1 MESNPASPSQAP
13 TGLGQSPVTASAVW
27 TLSLG
32 TVALIL
38 GAIYLFKTN
47 TSAAVWEQG
56 YNPLGIWWVS
66 TIVAGLPIVVLLG
79 AMAILRV
86 KAHIA
91 AVAGLTT
98 ALLVAILAFHMPT
111 RLAFSAAAYGAGY
124 GLFPICWIILPI
136 IFLYDLTVRTG
147 HFVTLQESLTNITDD
162 SRLQVLLIAFAL
174 GAFFEGT
181 AGFGTSDAVC
191 GAILISLGFRPLQAA
206 ALSLIANTAPVA
218 FGAIGIPIVALHG
231 VTNLGLLPLTKT
243 VAIILFPFCLLI
255 PFWLVWAFAG
265 FRAMIEV
272 WPPILAASVTFAVV
286 QLLMAVYFGPT
297 LVDIVAAIS
306 TIVVLVAF
314 LRFWRPKRVLNA
326 LGEDVTVQ
334 ARRRHEHSAGKIF
347 RAWLPWLVLSV
358 VIFIWGIPPVSNWMG
373 SKTTLQFT
381 VAGLHHLIDRV
392 PPVVLKPTAE
402 AAVFTFNWLT
412 ASGTGILV
420 AAVLA
425 GLLMGLGPKT
435 LFISFFRTCFNIRFA
450 LITIAAML
458 GIGYVTRYCGL
469 DATLALAFART
480 GALYPI
486 FGTLIGWLGVASSG
500 SDTASNVLFGSLQ
513 TMTAHQIG
521 ISPMLMASANSCGG
535 VMGKMIAAPSV
546 VIASTATG
554 IYGQE
559 GSILRFI
566 FVHSIALAVL
576 VGGLVY
582 LMAYVYPFTALVAH

>member
-1 MESNPASPSQAP
+1 MWA
-13 TGLGQSPVTASAVW
+13 
-27 TLSLG
+27 LSLG
-32 TVALIL
+32 TVAVVI
-38 GAIYLFKTN
+38 GAIYLLMTN
-47 TSAAVWEQG
+47 ASVVHWEQG
-56 YNPLGIWWVS
+56 YNPLGIWWLS

-91 AVAGLTT
+91 AVAGLAT
-98 ALLVAILAFHMPT
+98 ALLVATLAFHMPA
-111 RLAFSAAAYGAGY
+111 RLALTAATYGAGY

-136 IFLYDLTVRTG
+136 IFLYDLTVKTG

-231 VTNLGLLPLTKT
+231 VTNLGLFPLTKT

-265 FRAMIEV
+265 FRGMIEV
-272 WPPILAASVTFAVV
+272 WPPILAASVTFAVT
-286 QLLMAVYFGPT
+286 QLLMAAYFGPT
-297 LVDIVAAIS
+297 LVDIVAAIA
-306 TIVVLVAF
+306 TIMVLIVF
-314 LRFWRPKRVLNA
+314 VRFWRPKRVLNA
-326 LGEDVTVQ
+326 LGEDVTAQV
-334 ARRRHEHSAGKIF
+334 RRRYEHSAGKIF
-347 RAWLPWLVLSV
+347 QAWLPWLVLSV
-358 VIFIWGIPPVSNWMG
+358 VIFIWGVPQVSQWMG
-373 SKTTLQFT
+373 SKTTLSFT
-381 VAGLHHLIDRV
+381 VVGLHHLIDRV
-392 PPVVLKPTAE
+392 PPVVSKPAAE
-402 AAVFTFNWLT
+402 SAVFTFNWLT
-412 ASGTGILV
+412 TSGTGILV
-420 AAVLA
+420 AAVIA
-425 GLLMGLGPKT
+425 GFLMGLGPKT
-435 LFISFFRTCFNIRFA
+435 LFTSFFRTCFNIRFA

-480 GALYPI
+480 GPLYPI

-521 ISPMLMASANSCGG
+521 ISPMLMASANSGGG

-566 FVHSIALAVL
+566 FWHSIALAVL
-576 VGGLVY
+576 VGGVVY
-582 LMAYVYPFTALVAH
+582 LMAYVHPFIALVAH